1 MKILVTG
8 GAGFVGS
15 NLIERLLNE
24 GNEIVSLDN
33 YFTGRKENHINGA
46 TYIEGETKDV
56 SQKIDFNPEVIFHLG
71 EYSRVEQSF
80 DDWDKIREF
89 NILGT
94 TKVLEFAKDS
104 NAKLIY
110 AGSSTKFG
118 DQGLAR
124 DETPYAWSKASN
136 TELVNNFGKWYG
148 LKYAITYFY
157 NVYGRREIEEGKYA
171 TVVAKFLNLKKRGE
185 PLSVYA
191 PGNQIRYFTH
201 IDDIIDGLILVS
213 EKGEGD
219 EFGLGST
226 RGYSI
231 LELAQLIDKDNVK
244 MMPEVRGN
252 RMDSPVNISKS
263 TELGWSAKRNLEDYI
278 KSKLEN

>member
-8 GAGFVGS
+8 GAGFIGS
-15 NLIERLLNE
+15 NLIERLLNLGYE
-24 GNEIVSLDN
+24 VISLDN
-33 YFTGRKENHINGA
+33 YFTGKKENHINGA
-46 TYIEGETKDV
+46 RYIEGETKDIFDLV
-56 SQKIDFNPEVIFHLG
+56 DIKPDLIFHLG

-80 DDWDKIREF
+80 EDWDKIREY

-94 TKVLEFAKDS
+94 TKVLEFAKDRES
-104 NAKLIY
+104 KIVY

-124 DETPYAWSKASN
+124 DETPYAWSKAAN

-148 LKYAITYFY
+148 LRYAITYFY
-157 NVYGRREIEEGKYA
+157 NVYGNREIEEGKYA
-171 TVVAKFLNLKKRGE
+171 TVVAKFLNLKRKGE
-185 PLSVYA
+185 PLSVHL
-191 PGNQIRYFTH
+191 PGNQVRYFTH
-201 IDDIIDGLILVS
+201 VDDIVDGLVLVS

-231 LELAQLIDKDNVK
+231 LELAELIDKSNVK

-252 RMDSPVNISKS
+252 RMDSPVNISRS

-278 KSKLEN
+278 RSQLE